1 MNLAFFR
8 SAALLALFVA
18 GCADNTAVT
27 PPGRTDAGFDAAMP
41 EDASTPDDSA
51 TPEDASTPVD
61 AATPEDA
68 ATPVDAGTPVD
79 AATPVDAGTPDA
91 GTADAGPAD
100 AGTVDAGPPDA
111 GPIDSGAPAVCP
123 FGDVPVCSA
132 NVAGGT
138 QAECTANLTRLV
150 NICRAAGWLWTGE
163 TACVMGGSPSCVTC
177 FGGDGTCSH

>member
-27 PPGRTDAGFDAAMP
+27 PPGRTDAGFDAAAP
-41 EDASTPDDSA
+41 VDASTPGDS
-51 TPEDASTPVD
+51 
-61 AATPEDA
+61 ATPEDA
-68 ATPVDAGTPVD
+68 ATPVDAATPDDAASRED
-79 AATPVDAGTPDA
+79 AATPVDAGTPEDA
-91 GTADAGPAD
+91 ATPIDSGTADAGPVD
-100 AGTVDAGPPDA
+100 AGPVDAGPPDA
-111 GPIDSGAPAVCP
+111 GRIDAGVAVCP

>member
-27 PPGRTDAGFDAAMP
+27 PPGRTDAGFDAAAP
-41 EDASTPDDSA
+41 VDASTPDDSA
-51 TPEDASTPVD
+51 TPEDAATPVD

-91 GTADAGPAD
+91 GTADAGPVD
-100 AGTVDAGPPDA
+100 AGPVDAGPPDA
-111 GPIDSGAPAVCP
+111 GPIDAGVAVCP

-138 QAECTANLTRLV
+138 QPECTANLTRLV
-150 NICRAAGWLWTGE
+150 NICRAAGWLWTGD
-163 TACVMGGSPSCVTC
+163 TVCIVGGSPSSATA